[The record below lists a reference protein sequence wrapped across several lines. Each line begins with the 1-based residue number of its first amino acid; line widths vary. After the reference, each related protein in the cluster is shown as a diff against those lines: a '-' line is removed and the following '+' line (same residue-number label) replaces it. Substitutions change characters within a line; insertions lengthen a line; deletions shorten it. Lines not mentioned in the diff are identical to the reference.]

1 VNSDIIT
8 DSDRGTPTDLQNI
21 LVNIASIGQNAD
33 RDTLIFT
40 IDQSIEAIIVALLAE
55 KDPTSPAP
63 ELTKTAASTMEFLEA
78 CAETDDEEFRA
89 HIANRARELLAVL
102 TSGKRP
108 EAEPEPVDPS
118 REVRHD
124 VFEEAFA
131 DYFCDYIYSRLHE
144 FHADQGDPSP
154 AFILKPAFADR
165 FVKAVREFVL
175 PGMITNRR
183 IRNMSDSVAQKNFHQ
198 AHFFKEFNKPE
209 EENVVRL
216 IWGGI
221 MEDFRS
227 ALQDSEPVVDEKKTK
242 PEKKKSGLLS
252 GLKKKKEKSA
262 TKSAKTVAGSN
273 EKADGFWKILQEGTK
288 AGEYDAPL
296 VEDFAI
302 FAVLMDYYQEVI
314 DENKD
319 AIRQLLEQETGGED
333 DEMER
338 EGREG
343 GTRDWFYKMVPN
355 LPPHLG
361 ELLVLWCFHN
371 YKELFKPSI
380 AKSFLAGQGTSDDA
394 RQRAVPFFF
403 RWFNPEDYPDGD
415 DNPFADEVKVIGG
428 EDED

>member
-1 VNSDIIT
+1 V
-8 DSDRGTPTDLQNI
+8 DSDTTTDPEIGAETDLQNI
-21 LVNIASIGQNAD
+21 LVNIASIGPEAD
-33 RDTLIFT
+33 RETLIST
-40 IDQSIEAIIVALLAE
+40 IDNSIEAIIVALLAQD
-55 KDPTSPAP
+55 DPKSPAP
-63 ELTKTAASTMEFLEA
+63 DLAKTAATTMEFLEA
-78 CAETDDEEFRA
+78 CAETDDEEFRD

-108 EAEPEPVDPS
+108 EAELEPVDPKF
-118 REVRHD
+118 EVRHD

-144 FHADQGDPSP
+144 FHADQNDPSP

-183 IRNMSDSVAQKNFHQ
+183 IRNMSDSVIQSKFHQ
-198 AHFFKEFNKPE
+198 AHFFSEFNKPE

-216 IWGGI
+216 IWHGI
-221 MEDFRS
+221 MDDFSS
-227 ALQDSEPVVDEKKTK
+227 ALRKNEPAAEEKKAK
-242 PEKKKSGLLS
+242 PEKKKGGLLA
-252 GLKKKKEKSA
+252 GLSKKKEKTA
-262 TKSAKTVAGSN
+262 TKTAKTVAGSN
-273 EKADGFWKILQEGTK
+273 EKADGFWSLLQEGAK
-288 AGEYDAPL
+288 AGEYEAPL

-302 FAVLMDYYQEVI
+302 FAVLMDYYQAII

-319 AIRQLLEQETGGED
+319 AVRQLLEQEMGVED
-333 DEMER
+333 DDMER

-343 GTRDWFYKMVPN
+343 ATRDWIYKMVPN

-361 ELLVLWCFHN
+361 ELLVLWCFHT

-394 RQRAVPFFF
+394 R
-403 RWFNPEDYPDGD
+403 
-415 DNPFADEVKVIGG
+415 
-428 EDED
+428 

>member
-1 VNSDIIT
+1 
-8 DSDRGTPTDLQNI
+8 
-21 LVNIASIGQNAD
+21 VNIASIGPNAD

-55 KDPTSPAP
+55 EDPTSPSA
-63 ELTKTAASTMEFLEA
+63 EIAKTAATTMEFLEA
-78 CAETDDEEFRA
+78 CAETDDEEFRD
-89 HIANRARELLAVL
+89 HIASRARELLAVL

-108 EAEPEPVDPS
+108 EAEPEPVDPKF
-118 REVRHD
+118 EVRHD

-131 DYFCDYIYSRLHE
+131 DYFCDYIFSRLQE
-144 FHADQGDPSP
+144 FHADQNDPSP

-198 AHFFKEFNKPE
+198 AHFFKEFSKPE

-216 IWGGI
+216 IWNGI
-221 MEDFRS
+221 MDDFRS
-227 ALQDSEPVVDEKKTK
+227 ALRDSEPPADEKKEK
-242 PEKKKSGLLS
+242 KAEKKKGGLLG
-252 GLKKKKEKSA
+252 GLTKKKDKSA
-262 TKSAKTVAGSN
+262 TKTAKTVAGSN
-273 EKADGFWKILQEGTK
+273 EKAEGFWKILQDGAK
-288 AGEYDAPL
+288 AEEYDAPL
-296 VEDFAI
+296 VDDFAI
-302 FAVLMDYYQEVI
+302 FAVLMDYYQAVI

-319 AIRQLLEQETGGED
+319 AVRQLLEQEMGVED

-343 GTRDWFYKMVPN
+343 ATRDWIYKMVPN

-361 ELLVLWCFHN
+361 ELLVLWCFHT

-394 RQRAVPFFF
+394 RQRAVPYFF
-403 RWFNPEDYPDGD
+403 RWFNPADYPHD
-415 DNPFADEVKVIGG
+415 DINPFAEEVKVIGG
-428 EDED
+428 EDEG